1 MSINRSIASPRLILT
16 AQGTIRPLADRPFDP
31 EAFLEAADKP
41 TLSPLLAVAGIV
53 LGVIALFVV
62 WRLASSLLAPASPP
76 VAVLRTT
83 TPTGAVA
90 LVVATPEPVLME
102 TDRPV
107 PVTTVTAPAFVVI
120 TNTPTA
126 ASVRELLERTI
137 AEATRTVTAGPPT
150 AIPLGVVTATS
161 APTSTPY
168 PLNTET
174 AQAQIIMITV
184 EALTT
189 GTWTPAPALAQA
201 EPPPSATPS
210 VTPAASFTPYV
221 DADRYADGG
230 SNAAATAA
238 DGNAAV
244 AVWDYAGSDHPRGGC
259 ACGRRAGAIRQRAPG
274 ARHCVSGHCSRVG
287 R

>member
-1 MSINRSIASPRLILT
+1 MPANPGSCPYLWLASDPSLRLSYADGSHRCFALVGAPEYRPDDEYQQKYCLTEAHTYCPRYH
-16 AQGTIRPLADRPFDP
+16 PPSADRPFDP
-31 EAFLEAADKP
+31 EAFLEAADKSS
-41 TLSPLLAVAGIV
+41 LSPLRAVAGIV
-53 LGVIALFVV
+53 LGVIALFLV
-62 WRLASSLLAPASPP
+62 WRLASTLLTPASPP

-137 AEATRTVTAGPPT
+137 AEATRTATAGPPT
-150 AIPLGVVTATS
+150 AIPPGVVTATS
-161 APTSTPY
+161 APTSTPP

-174 AQAQIIMITV
+174 AQAQIVMITV

-189 GTWTPAPALAQA
+189 GTWTPAPARLAR
-201 EPPPSATPS
+201 S
-210 VTPAASFTPYV
+210 
-221 DADRYADGG
+221 
-230 SNAAATAA
+230 
-238 DGNAAV
+238 
-244 AVWDYAGSDHPRGGC
+244 HP
-259 ACGRRAGAIRQRAPG
+259 GRRPRLPWLQRP
-274 ARHCVSGHCSRVG
+274 RPRL